1 MSTRNLHPPVRPQAG
16 LTLLEL
22 LVASLVSALLIMGLV
37 QIVTAARNSYRL
49 QDNQAEVQEN
59 GRYALTTLGR
69 MIRQTGY
76 VPQPWIEDLEPQG
89 LTAQTQD
96 QVTSRSD
103 RLAIRSWSDTN
114 CFDNRNP
121 VEDSAGEPAF
131 HIRESLFDLN
141 DRNDLTHTC
150 RYGPTPSEFVT
161 QVNHHGFVR
170 NVESFQALYGEDTN
184 GDGLM
189 DRWVNGGGWT
199 DQKRVLGVRI
209 GLLLRSTDPVVEASG
224 QSFQVLDSE
233 YNASADGKLRQLLIL
248 TTTIKGRGR

>member
-1 MSTRNLHPPVRPQAG
+1 MRSRNPHPQVTQQTG

-22 LVASLVSALLIMGLV
+22 LVAALLSAVLIMGLV
-37 QIVTAARNSYRL
+37 QIVTAASNSFRL

-59 GRYALTTLGR
+59 GRYALATLGR

-76 VPQPWIEDLEPQG
+76 VPHPWNEGLEAQG
-89 LTAQTQD
+89 LTTQTQD

-103 RLAIRSWSDTN
+103 RLAIRFWSDTN

-121 VEDSAGEPAF
+121 IEDSAGEPAF

-170 NVESFQALYGEDTN
+170 NVESFQALYGEDTS

-189 DRWVNGGGWT
+189 NRWVKGGEWT
-199 DQKRVLGVRI
+199 DQEQVLGIRI
-209 GLLLRSTDPVVEASG
+209 GLLLCSSDSVVEASG

-233 YNASADGKLRQLLIL
+233 YVASADGKLRQLLIL
-248 TTTIKGRGR
+248 TTAIKGRGR